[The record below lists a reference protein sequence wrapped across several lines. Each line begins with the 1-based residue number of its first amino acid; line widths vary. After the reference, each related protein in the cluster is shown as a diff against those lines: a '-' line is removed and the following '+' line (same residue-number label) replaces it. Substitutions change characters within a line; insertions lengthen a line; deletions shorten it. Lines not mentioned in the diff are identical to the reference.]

1 MALSST
7 SAICAGKTALSRT
20 QNRPMSKR
28 HHRHRLSLGVKAV
41 QTPRKPAETVTTP
54 PASNEDE
61 KEAYPF
67 EKQYKDCASCVRFA
81 RRRRSCTTTREPIS
95 FRFSTRGRETKA
107 YQVQKLSKTRDH
119 IFSETLNYMALFF
132 FWWWFE
138 VLFFFSL
145 SLSLSLSLSVSL
157 SFFPDKTDATTFSLL
172 HHAQTKPGTR
182 LSRDSP
188 TKTRDG

>member
-1 MALSST
+1 MRAFVSLVVV
-7 SAICAGKTALSRT
+7 ARVLRGSR
-20 QNRPMSKR
+20 
-28 HHRHRLSLGVKAV
+28 
-41 QTPRKPAETVTTP
+41 
-54 PASNEDE
+54 
-61 KEAYPF
+61 Y
-67 EKQYKDCASCVRFA
+67 RFD
-81 RRRRSCTTTREPIS
+81 
-95 FRFSTRGRETKA
+95 FRRGRETKA

-132 FWWWFE
+132 LVVFE

-145 SLSLSLSLSVSL
+145 SLSPSLSLSLSLSL

>member
-41 QTPRKPAETVTTP
+41 QTPKKPAETVTTP

-67 EKQYKDCASCVRFA
+67 EKQYKDCACVRFA

-138 VLFFFSL
+138 VLFF
-145 SLSLSLSLSVSL
+145 SLSLSLSVSL

>member
-81 RRRRSCTTTREPIS
+81 RRRRSCTIDIVSIFDEGERPKRIKS
-95 FRFSTRGRETKA
+95 KSYPRRETI
-107 YQVQKLSKTRDH
+107 S
-119 IFSETLNYMALFF
+119 FSETLNYTALFF
-132 FWWWFE
+132 LVVFE
-138 VLFFFSL
+138 VLFF
-145 SLSLSLSLSVSL
+145 LSLSVSL

>member
-54 PASNEDE
+54 LASNEDE

-67 EKQYKDCASCVRFA
+67 EKQYKDCACVRFA
-81 RRRRSCTTTREPIS
+81 RRRRSCTIDIVSIFDEGERPKRIKSKSYPRRETIS
-95 FRFSTRGRETKA
+95 F
-107 YQVQKLSKTRDH
+107 L
-119 IFSETLNYMALFF
+119 
-132 FWWWFE
+132 
-138 VLFFFSL
+138 
-145 SLSLSLSLSVSL
+145 
-157 SFFPDKTDATTFSLL
+157 
-172 HHAQTKPGTR
+172 KP
-182 LSRDSP
+182 
-188 TKTRDG
+188 

>member
-20 QNRPMSKR
+20 QQNRPMSKR

-41 QTPRKPAETVTTP
+41 QTPKKPAETVTTP

-81 RRRRSCTTTREPIS
+81 RRRRSCTTTWEPIS

-132 FWWWFE
+132 LVVFE
-138 VLFFFSL
+138 VLFFSL
-145 SLSLSLSLSVSL
+145 SLSLSLSVSVFLSG
-157 SFFPDKTDATTFSLL
+157 
-172 HHAQTKPGTR
+172 QN
-182 LSRDSP
+182 
-188 TKTRDG
+188 

>member
-1 MALSST
+1 MQKEHQQHCLLFVSLVVVARVLR
-7 SAICAGKTALSRT
+7 GSR
-20 QNRPMSKR
+20 
-28 HHRHRLSLGVKAV
+28 
-41 QTPRKPAETVTTP
+41 
-54 PASNEDE
+54 
-61 KEAYPF
+61 Y
-67 EKQYKDCASCVRFA
+67 RFD
-81 RRRRSCTTTREPIS
+81 
-95 FRFSTRGRETKA
+95 FRRGRETKA

-132 FWWWFE
+132 FGGG
-138 VLFFFSL
+138 LKCFFF
-145 SLSLSLSLSVSL
+145 LSLSLSVSL

>member
-41 QTPRKPAETVTTP
+41 QTPRKPAETVA

-67 EKQYKDCASCVRFA
+67 EKQYKDCACVRFA
-81 RRRRSCTTTREPIS
+81 RRRSCTREPIS
-95 FRFSTRGRETKA
+95 IRFDEGDQSVSSKA
-107 YQVQKLSKTRDH
+107 IQDRDH
-119 IFSETLNYMALFF
+119 IFSETPNYMTSF
-132 FWWWFE
+132 FWCGRSR
-138 VLFFFSL
+138 FFFSL
-145 SLSLSLSLSVSL
+145 SLSLSLSFRTKLTRPRSH
-157 SFFPDKTDATTFSLL
+157 FYTTRRPNRVRVC
-172 HHAQTKPGTR
+172 PGTR
-182 LSRDSP
+182 LRKP
-188 TKTRDG
+188 GMGDGN

>member
-28 HHRHRLSLGVKAV
+28 HRRHRLSLGVKAV

-67 EKQYKDCASCVRFA
+67 EKQYKDCACVRFA
-81 RRRRSCTTTREPIS
+81 RRRRSCTTREPIS
-95 FRFSTRGRETKA
+95 FRFSTRERDQSVSSPKA
-107 YQVQKLSKTRDH
+107 IQDRDH
-119 IFSETLNYMALFF
+119 IFSKTLNYMALFF
-132 FWWWFE
+132 L
-138 VLFFFSL
+138 VVCKVAFFFL
-145 SLSLSLSLSVSL
+145 SLSLSLCLCL
-157 SFFPDKTDATTFSLL
+157 SFRTKLTRPRSHFYTTRRPNRVRVC
-172 HHAQTKPGTR
+172 PGTR
-182 LSRDSP
+182 LRKP
-188 TKTRDG
+188 GMGDGN